1 MPEINRYVVMLAKP
15 HLLQNTLE
23 LVFGGGDCEACISV
37 ILALHC

>member
-23 LVFGGGDCEACISV
+23 LVFGGGIVRHAYQ
-37 ILALHC
+37 